1 MDKVL
6 FPQGNTLLTES
17 TTYEEAEFHL
27 INNEEIEVVVPDQ
40 TVPGKLRLV
49 VGNDT
54 IVSVSKITFEE
65 NGCNRECCSNQK
77 TCVLEM

>member
-1 MDKVL
+1 M
-6 FPQGNTLLTES
+6 TES

-65 NGCNRECCSNQK
+65 TAVIENVAPIK